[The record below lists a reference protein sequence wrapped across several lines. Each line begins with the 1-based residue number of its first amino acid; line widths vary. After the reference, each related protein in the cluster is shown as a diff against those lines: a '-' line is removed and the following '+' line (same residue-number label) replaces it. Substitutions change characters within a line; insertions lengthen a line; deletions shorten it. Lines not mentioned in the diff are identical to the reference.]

1 LKRFKMEKTV
11 SEAIEYRRSIR
22 KFDPEKELDVNVVK
36 KCLINATLAP
46 NSSNL
51 QLWEFYHITDK
62 NLLSKISES
71 CFGQPAAK
79 TAKQI
84 VVTVVRKDLW
94 KNRANDNLNFFKSKK
109 DSLSDKEF
117 KLTQKYY
124 KKVIPFVYKDF
135 LGILSLSK
143 YLFAFIVG
151 FFRVMYRQLKRSDT
165 RIVAHK
171 SAALASQNFMI
182 SMAGF
187 SYDTCPME
195 GFDSIKIKR
204 ILNLNSKSEINMIIG
219 CGIRLEEGVYGERF
233 RIPFEKVYYRR

>member
-1 LKRFKMEKTV
+1 MEKTV

-84 VVTVVRKDLW
+84 IVTVVRKDLW

-117 KLTQKYY
+117 KLTQRYY

-143 YLFAFIVG
+143 YLFAFIIG

-219 CGIRLEEGVYGERF
+219 CGIRLEEGVYGKRF

>member
-1 LKRFKMEKTV
+1 MEKTV
-11 SEAIEYRRSIR
+11 SDAIEFRRSVR
-22 KFDPEKELDVNVVK
+22 KFDPKKDLDINIVK
-36 KCLINATLAP
+36 KCIINATLAP
-46 NSSNL
+46 TSSNL

-62 NLLSKISES
+62 NLLSKISEY
-71 CFGQPAAK
+71 CFSQPAAK

-94 KNRANDNLNFFKSKK
+94 KSRANDNLNFFKSKK
-109 DSLSDKEF
+109 DSLSEKQF
-117 KLTQKYY
+117 NLTKKYY
-124 KKVIPFVYKDF
+124 KKVVPFVYKDF
-135 LGILSLSK
+135 FGILSLFK
-143 YLFAFIVG
+143 YLFAYIVG
-151 FFRVMYRQLKRSDT
+151 FFRVMYRQLNRSDS
-165 RIVAHK
+165 RIIAHK

-195 GFDSIKIKR
+195 GFDSVKVKR

-233 RIPFEKVYYRR
+233 RIPFEKVYYKR

>member
-1 LKRFKMEKTV
+1 MEKTV
-11 SEAIEYRRSIR
+11 TDAIEFRRSVR
-22 KFDPEKELDVNVVK
+22 KFDPKKDLDIDIVK
-36 KCLINATLAP
+36 KCIINATLAP
-46 NSSNL
+46 TSSNL

-62 NLLSKISES
+62 NLLSKISEY
-71 CFGQPAAK
+71 CFSQPAAK

-94 KNRANDNLNFFKSKK
+94 KSRANDNLNFFKSKK
-109 DSLSDKEF
+109 DSLSEKQF
-117 KLTQKYY
+117 NLTKRYY

-135 LGILSLSK
+135 LGILSLCK
-143 YLFAFIVG
+143 YLFAYIVG
-151 FFRVMYRQLKRSDT
+151 FFRVMYRQLNRSDS
-165 RIVAHK
+165 RIIAHK

-195 GFDSIKIKR
+195 GFDSVKVKR

-233 RIPFEKVYYRR
+233 RIPFEKVYYKR

>member
-1 LKRFKMEKTV
+1 MEKTV
-11 SEAIEYRRSIR
+11 TDAIEFRRSVR
-22 KFDPEKELDVNVVK
+22 KFDPKKDLNIDIVK
-36 KCLINATLAP
+36 KCIINATLAP
-46 NSSNL
+46 TSSNL

-62 NLLSKISES
+62 NLLGKISEC
-71 CFGQPAAK
+71 CFSQPAAK

-94 KNRANDNLNFFKSKK
+94 KSRANDNLIFFKSKK
-109 DSLSDKEF
+109 DSLSEKQF
-117 KLTQKYY
+117 NLTKRYY

-135 LGILSLSK
+135 FGILSLCK
-143 YLFAFIVG
+143 YLFAYIVG
-151 FFRVMYRQLKRSDT
+151 FFRVMYRQLNRSDS
-165 RIVAHK
+165 RIIAHK

-195 GFDSIKIKR
+195 GFDSVKVKR

-233 RIPFEKVYYRR
+233 RIPFEKVYYKR

>member
-1 LKRFKMEKTV
+1 MEKTV

-84 VVTVVRKDLW
+84 IVTVVRKDLW

>member
-1 LKRFKMEKTV
+1 MEKTV

-22 KFDPEKELDVNVVK
+22 KFDPKKELDVNVVK